1 MQLTKNLTFW
11 LIIIILIMLALY
23 SLSGCASSVKTTSTT
38 EETTTVQP
46 VSVTI
51 PEIHEKVNL
60 PGISPDS
67 ISNYPYGIYS
77 RTDVVS
83 SKDPL
88 TGQSHKAQ
96 VTTTVTV
103 KKNILGKP
111 QVTAETTVNQEP
123 ITTQAQVIEKKNSET
138 KTAVYTSFFDKIK
151 WYLLGLILFVA
162 AGFIILKKFF
172 PAALKLLLKV

>member
-1 MQLTKNLTFW
+1 MWLTKNITFW
-11 LIIIILIMLALY
+11 LVILLLIMLALY
-23 SLSGCASSVKTTSTT
+23 SLCGCSSSVKTTSTT

-46 VSVTI
+46 VTVTI

-77 RTDVVS
+77 RTDVVT

-103 KKNILGKP
+103 KKNLLGKP

-123 ITTQAQVIEKKNSET
+123 ITTQAQVIEKKQST
-138 KTAVYTSFFDKIK
+138 SKTVVYTSFFDKIK
-151 WYLLGLILFVA
+151 WYLFGLIIFLA
-162 AGFIILKKFF
+162 TAFIILKKFF
-172 PAALKLLLKV
+172 PVALKTFLKV